1 MEQTEEFVID
11 SNWHEVIET
20 FDDMNLKQV
29 LLRGIYSYGFEKPS
43 AIQQKGIKPII
54 LGRDTIAQAQS
65 GTGKTATFTV
75 GMLEVIDNSINQCQA
90 LVLAPTRELAQ
101 QIHRVILQIGQYL
114 KIICHAC
121 IGGTVVREDIRIL
134 EKGVHIVVGTPGR
147 VFDMISREHL
157 STKHLRIFILDEA
170 DEMLSRGFK
179 DQIQEIFRHLPGN
192 IQCCLFSATMPPE
205 ILKLTNDF
213 MREPVR
219 ILVKKDELTLEGIA
233 QYYIPIEKED
243 WKFATLAD
251 LYENLDIAQAIIY
264 ANTRKKVETLSKQM
278 TEKDFV
284 VSYMHGEMD
293 QTQREVIMKEF
304 RTGSTRVLITTD
316 LLARGIDVQQ
326 VSLVINYDM
335 PTNYEN
341 YLHRIGRSGR
351 FGRKGVAINFVTE
364 GDAQFLKDL
373 EQHYNTSIEELPEDL
388 SNLL

>member
-1 MEQTEEFVID
+1 
-11 SNWHEVIET
+11 
-20 FDDMNLKQV
+20 
-29 LLRGIYSYGFEKPS
+29 
-43 AIQQKGIKPII
+43 
-54 LGRDTIAQAQS
+54 
-65 GTGKTATFTV
+65 
-75 GMLEVIDNSINQCQA
+75 
-90 LVLAPTRELAQ
+90 
-101 QIHRVILQIGQYL
+101 
-114 KIICHAC
+114 
-121 IGGTVVREDIRIL
+121 
-134 EKGVHIVVGTPGR
+134 
-147 VFDMISREHL
+147 
-157 STKHLRIFILDEA
+157 
-170 DEMLSRGFK
+170 
-179 DQIQEIFRHLPGN
+179 
-192 IQCCLFSATMPPE
+192 MPPD

-213 MREPVR
+213 MRDPIR

-264 ANTRKKVETLSKQM
+264 ANTRKKVEILSKQM

-293 QTQREVIMKEF
+293 MTQRELIMKEF